1 MDGKNCNL
9 RSNCQRQPPFLDVQ
23 EDYVERPFSPAAE
36 VTYLLTFPVP
46 KKDILKNMGD
56 NGITSKGVRIRQL
69 EWNIWLKPSYDL
81 SKLKASLFSVANF
94 K

>member
-46 KKDILKNMGD
+46 NKDILKNMDD

-69 EWNIWLKPSYDL
+69 EWNILLKPSYDL
-81 SKLKASLFSVANF
+81 SKLRASLFSVANC